1 MALQNVEANITL
13 DLYNH
18 DTTHATVK
26 AIQLDS
32 QTRYVAAMLQNVGM
46 QYDVDSGAT
55 VQLIVV
61 RPDNVGVQIT
71 GETFEYGEEGA
82 QFLGPYAELTQ
93 VALAVSGKMRG
104 QFKITSG
111 TQILR
116 TEIFAINNGVALDAS
131 TDEWAGQY
139 DGYNL
144 DELVERVDAA
154 VEKVDGMEADVTEL
168 KSGLNATNNII
179 ELNAGN
185 EILNN
190 WQESSY
196 YRLSSSAT
204 SVDIN
209 APVTTGASGY
219 KSLFVACQAG
229 DVFYLTATGT
239 TSARPYAFLSNASG
253 ENNIIARASSNEY
266 ENYRLVAP
274 QNSTY
279 AVFNA
284 KKSNPS
290 NIIKGELAKD
300 AGRNLDNIDIP
311 WEVGN
316 IVFSSD
322 GATYNYDRTSRAR
335 TPEGYSLRLHVGD
348 VIGMTDYSDAEFY
361 TAWTDVEGAFH
372 YTNVKTSNYTITQ
385 DGDYIFL
392 LRNIAEV
399 DITADITALTNLF
412 FVKVV
417 IDANQLYRQANDY
430 AERYVSISDSG
441 LNSHLF
447 KKVSP
452 KFAMHRGYSTFA
464 PENTAP
470 AFELA
475 GQNGAW
481 GIETDIYE
489 TTDGHFVCHH
499 DATVD
504 RMTDGSGN
512 ISGMSLAQIEAL
524 TIDAGAN
531 IESYP
536 NLKIPT
542 LETFLAICRR
552 YGCVGFIEIKTVTNI
567 NNVVSLIRTKGME
580 NNVIILVANRN
591 VVPKWR
597 YYTTA
602 PIAYIGYN
610 NSDNTKLVNEISSF
624 ENSAVDFEASTIA
637 DSTHIE
643 YAHSKNMPVIVWV
656 TDSESRAD
664 ELFRLGVDVVTSNSI
679 PKFI

>member
-1 MALQNVEANITL
+1 MAYNPTVWARGDVVSSGRLNHIENGIVDAHNSVATLNGKIDQKVEELEAMIGSPLVASTAS
-13 DLYNH
+13 DMV
-18 DTTHATVK
+18 DE
-26 AIQLDS
+26 DS
-32 QTRYVAAMLQNVGM
+32 VYVYVGSEAG
-46 QYDVDSGAT
+46 YTNGNWYYFD
-55 VQLIVV
+55 
-61 RPDNVGVQIT
+61 
-71 GETFEYGEEGA
+71 GEA
-82 QFLGPYAELTQ
+82 W
-93 VALAVSGKMRG
+93 
-104 QFKITSG
+104 TSG
-111 TQILR
+111 GVYNSTAFVTDPTLTVAGMAADAKATGDQVS
-116 TEIFAINNGVALDAS
+116 AIKED
-131 TDEWAGQY
+131 
-139 DGYNL
+139 
-144 DELVERVDAA
+144 
-154 VEKVDGMEADVTEL
+154 
-168 KSGLNATNNII
+168 LNTTNNVI

-185 EILNN
+185 QILNN

-196 YRLSSSAT
+196 YRLPSSAT

-209 APVTTGASGY
+209 TPVTTGASGY
-219 KSLFVACQAG
+219 KSLCIACKEG
-229 DVFYLTATGT
+229 DVFYLTATGST
-239 TSARPYAFLSNASG
+239 TARPYAFLSSASG
-253 ENNIIARASSNEY
+253 DNNIISRAPTNKLVL
-266 ENYRLVAP
+266 ENYRIIAP
-274 QNSTY
+274 KESAY

-284 KKSNPS
+284 NVVQASNL
-290 NIIKGELAKD
+290 IYGELAKY
-300 AGRNLDNIDIP
+300 AGRTLDNIEIP

-316 IVFSSD
+316 IVFSND
-322 GATYNYDRTSRAR
+322 GATYNYDRSSRAR
-335 TPEGYSLRLHVGD
+335 TPQGYSLRLHVGD
-348 VIGMTDYSDAEFY
+348 VIGMTDYSDAGFY
-361 TAWTDVEGAFH
+361 TAWTDDEGAFH
-372 YTNVKTSNYTITQ
+372 YTNVKTSDYSITQ
-385 DGDYIFL
+385 DGDYTFL
-392 LRNIAEV
+392 LKNIAEV
-399 DITADITALTNLF
+399 NITADITALTNLF
-412 FVKVV
+412 FVN
-417 IDANQLYRQANDY
+417 ILTDANQLYKQSNEYVKRYMSAN
-430 AERYVSISDSG
+430 ESG
-441 LNSHLF
+441 LNGHLF

-452 KFAMHRGYSTFA
+452 KFAMHRGYSTLA

-481 GIETDIYE
+481 GIETDIFE

-567 NNVVSLIRTKGME
+567 DNVVGLIRSKGME
-580 NNVIILVANRN
+580 NNVIILVANKT

-610 NSDNTKLVNEISSF
+610 SSDDTKLVDEISSF

-679 PKFI
+679 PKFT